1 MGLLVCST
9 AQGHLRAAQGEC
21 MGEGRELISCGTLGL
36 FHRTGSPQG
45 SSGRVY
51 GGRERV
57 N

>member
-51 GGRERV
+51 GGREGG
-57 N
+57 